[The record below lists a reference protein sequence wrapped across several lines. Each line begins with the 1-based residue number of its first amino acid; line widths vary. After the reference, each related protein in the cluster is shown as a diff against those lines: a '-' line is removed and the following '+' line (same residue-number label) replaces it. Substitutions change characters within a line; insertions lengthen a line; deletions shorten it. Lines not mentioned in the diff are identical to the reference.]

1 MILPATPPDL
11 APAAPV
17 VPGVRPLALSP
28 VPRAVPPVPVLPAN
42 RPAAFLIMLPKF
54 M

>member
-1 MILPATPPDL
+1 MILPATPPVL
-11 APAAPV
+11 APGAPV
-17 VPGVRPLALSP
+17 VPGVRPGALRP
-28 VPRAVPPVPVLPAN
+28 DPRTVPLVPVLPEN